1 MRKSNIITRFATRI
15 KAHKR
20 RVLLAKSHISLGLIG
35 GICAY
40 PLAQKC
46 GIAKEFYLSLLLP
59 LILLG
64 SLLPDIDE
72 PKSFIGRKFPLI
84 SRIFSI
90 SFSHRGF
97 THFLIFPLI
106 FVAVGAILA
115 HEIIT
120 PCFFALSYG
129 IFLHQIGDMMTISG
143 IPHYFFPLSR
153 KKAVLLP
160 QFLRFRTGSI
170 AEKIILIC
178 ILTPLIALSALY
190 IFEGEVNQII
200 NMQNFKEIDRIL
212 KFFSEITL

>member
-1 MRKSNIITRFATRI
+1 M
-15 KAHKR
+15 
-20 RVLLAKSHISLGLIG
+20 LAKSHISLGLVG

-46 GIAKEFYLSLLLP
+46 GIAKEFYLTLLLP

-72 PKSFIGRKFPLI
+72 PRSFIGRKFPLI

-106 FVAVGAILA
+106 FVVVGAIFTHPL
-115 HEIIT
+115 IT
-120 PCFFALSYG
+120 PIFFALAYG
-129 IFLHQIGDMMTISG
+129 IFLHQIGDMLTISG
-143 IPHYFFPLSR
+143 IPHYFSPISR

-160 QFLRFRTGSI
+160 QILRFRTGSI
-170 AEKIILIC
+170 AEKIILIF
-178 ILTPLIALSALY
+178 ILTPLIAISAVF
-190 IFEGEVNQII
+190 IFEGDVNQII
-200 NMQNFKEIDRIL
+200 NMQNFKEMDRIL
-212 KFFSEITL
+212 ELLGEILG